1 MIIQLSERRSFSV
14 RLRNVQWQ
22 YDNRNKNS
30 IQIDDVQY
38 LFQTASLDVFTPT
51 LRDGAQCGTHATT
64 ALLPILG

>member
-14 RLRNVQWQ
+14 RLKNVQWQ

-38 LFQTASLDVFTPT
+38 LFQTASLHVFILK
-51 LRDGAQCGTHATT
+51 LRDNTQCRT
-64 ALLPILG
+64 

>member
-51 LRDGAQCGTHATT
+51 LRDDTQCGTHATT